1 MILNVENGRIGNLLF
16 QYIGL
21 KKYFPKHKLIFIG
34 YLDLEQFFDNVDAY
48 FFVIKSVNK
57 FFFRFLRFI
66 ILFLAKIH
74 FLGVICENINSK
86 NYKIEVKKGL
96 LWWIVVSHSIFFQ
109 HKNVVNQINNPP
121 ILKSKIINKGLN
133 WLAKKKIN
141 LKKRVMV
148 FAHFRRGDYLEY
160 PSKEFSAVLDL
171 NWYKRAIKLI
181 KKKLY
186 NPIFILFSEDRN
198 YLQDIFINSKS
209 TLISSNKPE
218 IDLSIMSLCSSGIL
232 SPSSFS
238 WWGAFYAK
246 ISSKN
251 NNYFIAPKYW
261 IGHRSKKWLPKNF
274 KTKWITY
281 I

>member
-34 YLDLEQFFDNVDAY
+34 YLDLQQFFDNVDAY
-48 FFVIKSVNK
+48 FFVIRSVNK
-57 FFFRFLRFI
+57 FFFLFLRFI

-74 FLGVICENINSK
+74 FLGVIYENTNSK

-121 ILKSKIINKGLN
+121 ILKSKITNKGLN

-160 PSKEFSAVLDL
+160 PSKEFSAVLDI

-186 NPIFILFSEDRN
+186 NPIFILMSDDRH
-198 YLQDIFINSKS
+198 YLHDIFRNSKS
-209 TLISSNKPE
+209 ILISSNKPE

-246 ISSKN
+246 ISNIN

-261 IGHRSKKWLPKNF
+261 IGHRSKKWLPKKF
-274 KTKWITY
+274 QTKWITY

>member
-74 FLGVICENINSK
+74 FLGVIYENTNSK

-96 LWWIVVSHSIFFQ
+96 LWWIIVSHSIFFQ

-186 NPIFILFSEDRN
+186 NPIFILFSDDRN
-198 YLQDIFINSKS
+198 YLHDIFINSKS
-209 TLISSNKPE
+209 TFTSSNKPE